1 MKTTKDIDVLV
12 LGGGAAGVAAAAAAA
27 AQGLQV
33 SLIEKN
39 DYLGGKA
46 TAAEVGTI
54 CGLYSFSKSLKS
66 EFIVKGFAKNFVER
80 LQQVAPHQVL
90 NSVEGLHYLPYDITS
105 FKNVCEDIL
114 NEKEVTIYYNS
125 VIEKVFSVDDKITG
139 VQFIYAGN
147 ILKINCKTVVD
158 CSGESI
164 ISALADLPVLKSDYY
179 QAAAQVFSLK
189 GVAENNEAK
198 LGFILMKALRT
209 AIDNKLLESFYDRV
223 YVVQGSLKDNTVS
236 IKLGIPVDVTYE
248 PGNLEMIKKVALQC
262 TNTLVAFL
270 IEHVGAFKNASL
282 QHIAEE
288 VGIRVGLRTTGNY
301 ILTEEDVLN
310 CKKFDDAIANCSW
323 PIEEWSQNKRVNMR
337 YLKLDDFYQIPAGC
351 LQSNNVKNLF
361 MGGRNISASNAA
373 IASARVIGI
382 CLQTG
387 YAAGMLASAVSLG
400 ISEKKIIENIQ
411 SRQI

>member
-1 MKTTKDIDVLV
+1 MGTIKDIDVLV
-12 LGGGAAGVAAAAAAA
+12 LGGGAAGVAAATAAV
-27 AQGLQV
+27 AQGLKV

-39 DYLGGKA
+39 NYLGGKA

-54 CGLYSFSKSLKS
+54 CGLYSFSKSLNS

-80 LQQVAPHQVL
+80 LQQIAPHQVL
-90 NSVEGLHYLPYDITS
+90 NSAEGLHYLPYDITS

-139 VQFIYAGN
+139 VQFICAGN
-147 ILKINCKTVVD
+147 ILKINCKAVVD

-209 AIDNKLLESFYDRV
+209 AIENNQLEAFYDRV

-248 PGNLEMIKKVALQC
+248 PGNLEMIKKAALQF

-270 IEHVGAFKNASL
+270 IEHVAAFKNASL
-282 QHIAEE
+282 RHIAEE

-310 CKKFDDAIANCSW
+310 CKKFDDAVANCSW

-361 MGGRNISASNAA
+361 MGGRNISATNAA

-400 ISEKKIIENIQ
+400 ISEEKIIQNIQ
-411 SRQI
+411 AEQL

>member
-1 MKTTKDIDVLV
+1 METIKHIDVLV
-12 LGGGAAGVAAAAAAA
+12 LGGGAAGVAAAVAAAE
-27 AQGLQV
+27 QGLQV

-54 CGLYSFSKSLKS
+54 CGLYRFSKSLKS
-66 EFIVKGFAKNFVER
+66 EFIIKGFAKNFVER
-80 LQQVAPHQVL
+80 LQQVAPNQAL
-90 NSVEGLHYLPYDITS
+90 NSAEGLHYLPYDITS

-114 NEKEVTIYYNS
+114 NEKKVTIYYNS
-125 VIEKVFSVDDKITG
+125 VIEKVFSADNKITG
-139 VQFIYAGN
+139 VQFIYNGSTV
-147 ILKINCKTVVD
+147 KINCQSVVD

-189 GVAENNEAK
+189 GVAESNEAK

-209 AIDNKLLESFYDRV
+209 AIDNKLLDAFYDRV
-223 YVVQGSLKDNTVS
+223 YIVQGSLKNNSVS

-270 IEHVGAFKNASL
+270 IEQVAAFKNASL
-282 QHIAEE
+282 QHIAQE

-387 YAAGMLASAVSLG
+387 YAAGMLASAVSLK
-400 ISEKKIIENIQ
+400 ISEGKIIQNIQ
-411 SRQI
+411 AEQL